1 MEVKINGP
9 LLREASDALQPHLD
23 GFLDGLCAEI
33 DDQDV
38 IIYRINRQET
48 LSVTPVWGYKE
59 GEVTQRDGDTI
70 PVKYWVPEGM
80 KMGFFVTDDKKA
92 LIALKS

>member
-1 MEVKINGP
+1 MEVSINGP
-9 LLREASDALQPHLD
+9 LLREASDALQPHLA

-33 DDQDV
+33 DDTNV

-48 LSVTPVWGYKE
+48 LSVTPVWVWNGVE
-59 GEVTQRDGDTI
+59 IVQRDGGTL
-70 PVKYWVPEGM
+70 PVTYLKPAG
-80 KMGFFVTDDKKA
+80 KKFGFFMTDKGTP